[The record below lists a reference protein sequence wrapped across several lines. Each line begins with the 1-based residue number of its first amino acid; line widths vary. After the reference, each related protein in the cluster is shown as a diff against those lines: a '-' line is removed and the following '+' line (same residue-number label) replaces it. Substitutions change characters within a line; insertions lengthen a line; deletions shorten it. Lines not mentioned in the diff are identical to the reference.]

1 MMAIIAAQKS
11 NLSLNKI
18 LGVIPKIRSVE
29 GRLEKIG
36 NIKNKSKVI
45 LDYAHTPDALK
56 ISLLSLR
63 EQFPNKKIV
72 VLFGC
77 GGNRDQ
83 NKRSKMGKIA
93 SLYADQIYLT
103 DDNPRLENPNKIS
116 AKERVKSFDEIYA
129 KYASQKAE
137 EQASRCSQ
145 CGVPFCQVHCPLHN
159 NIPDWLKLTA
169 EDRMQEAFEI
179 SSSTNNMPEICGRI
193 CPQDRLCE
201 GNCVIEQSG
210 HGTVTI
216 GSIEKYITDKAWEE
230 GWVKNIEPVEER
242 NQSVGII
249 GSGPAGLAAA
259 EELRKKGFQVTIYD
273 RYDRP
278 GGLLIYGIPNFKL
291 EKDIVIR
298 RTNRLKESG
307 IKFELNCDIG
317 KDITFEDIKI
327 KHDAVLIATGVY
339 KFREINLN
347 TSNFNNVVPALDF
360 LIASN
365 KTGLKDKVEDF
376 TNGRLNANGKNVV
389 VIGGGDTAMDCV
401 RTAVRQ
407 GAKSVKCLYR
417 RDKTN
422 MPGSQREVQNAI
434 EEGVDFQWLT
444 LPTEYSGN
452 GSLKNVRT
460 VLMQLGEP
468 DESGRRKPEPKE
480 GTEKDLD
487 VDLAIEA
494 LGFEPENLPKLFD
507 NNDLT
512 VTRWGTLKINYKN
525 MMTSI
530 DGVFAA
536 GDIVRGA
543 SLVVWGIKDGRD
555 AAKNINEYLE
565 NNFSDQNNFNK
576 KAVNA

>member
-1 MMAIIAAQKS
+1 MPEKMLKFT
-11 NLSLNKI
+11 K
-18 LGVIPKIRSVE
+18 LGQQNPPKREV
-29 GRLEKIG
+29 LERKDDF
-36 NIKNKSKVI
+36 N
-45 LDYAHTPDALK
+45 
-56 ISLLSLR
+56 
-63 EQFPNKKIV
+63 E
-72 VLFGC
+72 
-77 GGNRDQ
+77 
-83 NKRSKMGKIA
+83 
-93 SLYADQIYLT
+93 IYNEFIQ
-103 DDNPRLENPNKIS
+103 DR
-116 AKERVKSFDEIYA
+116 AKEQS
-129 KYASQKAE
+129 
-137 EQASRCSQ
+137 SRCSQ
-145 CGVPFCQVHCPLHN
+145 CGVPFCQVHCPLSN

-507 NNDLT
+507 YNDLT

-565 NNFSDQNNFNK
+565 NNFSDQNNINK